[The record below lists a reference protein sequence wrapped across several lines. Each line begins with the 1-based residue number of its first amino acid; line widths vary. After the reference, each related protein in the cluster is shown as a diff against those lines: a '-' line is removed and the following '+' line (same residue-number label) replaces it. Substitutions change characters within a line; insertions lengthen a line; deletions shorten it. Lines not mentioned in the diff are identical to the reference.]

1 MFAKINHMAII
12 SNQYPFLQK
21 YYQAVF
27 GLTTSGKNDF
37 ESASVVSAGNLGL
50 NIIPRRDGYVGG
62 LDHFGMVVD
71 SIDIVE
77 DRMRGAY
84 EGAGCVKR
92 PAIRPFAAYSGHDP
106 DGNVFDLAEKD
117 SKNLRD
123 VYTEETKNLKNC
135 TFSRFA
141 IRTPNAEK
149 CAEFY
154 SEVFELRLANRG
166 EGDSNYHLTDGKM
179 TLSIMPWSVDIFAG
193 MSIKRP
199 GPDHIGF
206 TVKDMDAFKAEEKRI
221 GEKNTFLASRRLGG
235 SEESEVRRTLFARNA
250 LGSYQTAEPD
260 VTWIDIVQGQD

>member
-1 MFAKINHMAII
+1 MFAHINHMAII

-21 YYQAVF
+21 YYQSVF
-27 GLTTSGKNDF
+27 GLETSGRNDF
-37 ESASVVSAGNLGL
+37 ESASVVSDGNLGL

-71 SIDIVE
+71 SIELVE
-77 DRMRGAY
+77 ERMAGAY
-84 EGAGCVKR
+84 EGAACVKR

-106 DGNVFDLAEKD
+106 DGNVFDLAEKG

-123 VYTEETKNLKNC
+123 VYADGVESSANC
-135 TFSRFA
+135 TFNRYA

-154 SEVFELRLANRG
+154 SEVFELQLSNRK
-166 EGDSNYHLTDGKM
+166 EGDPNFHLTDGTM
-179 TLSIMPWSVDIFAG
+179 TLSIMPWSVSIFAG

-206 TVKDMDAFKAEEKRI
+206 KVKDMDAFKAEEKRI

-235 SEESEVRRTLFARNA
+235 SEESEVRRELFASNA
-250 LGSYQTAEPD
+250 LGSYQTADPD
-260 VTWIDIVQGQD
+260 GIWIDVVQE